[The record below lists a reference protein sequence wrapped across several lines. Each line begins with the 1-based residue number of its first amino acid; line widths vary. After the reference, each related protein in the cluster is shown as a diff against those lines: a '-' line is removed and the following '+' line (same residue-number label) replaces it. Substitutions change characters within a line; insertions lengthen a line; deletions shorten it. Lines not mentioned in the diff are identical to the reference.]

1 MHHPGELSVQHRAGV
16 YADAHG
22 SATVGSGVPAVAQQF
37 LLEQRMIVI
46 SAEHHDSMWTTVLVG
61 QPGFIETLDETTF
74 NIKAD
79 LPAEDPLFGAFD
91 APLDIGMIAIEPE
104 TRRRMRINGRGHMH
118 ENGLLVHADQL
129 LGNCPKYIS
138 TRRGEL
144 VDLPPV
150 TGGRSRLTEEQL
162 AWVESADTF
171 FVGTG
176 APGLGADASHRGGN
190 PGFVSGEPERL
201 SWPDY
206 LGNSMYMTFG
216 NLELDPRAGLL
227 FIDFENGH
235 SLHIERNVV
244 MNLRSLTV
252 AIPLLMLVY
261 GVARWFDGRD
271 GEYGPGVAWNIGHAA
286 FLAAFVGFGALTVH
300 FRRSSSHP
308 HVGAIIANVASLVGV
323 GLFIWVITTDLIP
336 ALDERASLPDPVM
349 AVGPLISSWTS
360 SHRSRSMHGRSA

>member
-16 YADAHG
+16 YANAHG
-22 SATVGSGVPAVAQQF
+22 SATVGSGVPAVASQF

-61 QPGFIETLDETTF
+61 EPGFIKTLDETTF
-74 NIKAD
+74 DIHAD

-104 TRRRMRINGRGHMH
+104 TRRRMRINGRAHMH
-118 ENGLLVHADQL
+118 EHGLLVHADQVY
-129 LGNCPKYIS
+129 GNCPKYIQ
-138 TRRGEL
+138 TRRGQL

-150 TGGRSRLTEEQL
+150 TTRATGSRLTGEQL

-190 PGFVSGEPERL
+190 PGFVSGEPERI

-206 LGNSMYMTFG
+206 FGNSMYMTLG

-235 SLHIERNVV
+235 SLHLSGTATLDWDEARAAEWPGAQRIVDLAIDHVVQLDHRVALRWELERLSKFNPP
-244 MNLRSLTV
+244 T
-252 AIPLLMLVY
+252 
-261 GVARWFDGRD
+261 
-271 GEYGPGVAWNIGHAA
+271 
-286 FLAAFVGFGALTVH
+286 
-300 FRRSSSHP
+300 RRS
-308 HVGAIIANVASLVGV
+308 
-323 GLFIWVITTDLIP
+323 
-336 ALDERASLPDPVM
+336 RA
-349 AVGPLISSWTS
+349 
-360 SHRSRSMHGRSA
+360 